1 MKLKISRYL
10 LGIFDLVILVNVLI
24 VGVSMIRQTGNY
36 IDYPVEWLSKTPFD
50 NFLLPGIIGIMI
62 YGIGNLIAAIFAI
75 AKEDFKSWM
84 FSLVMGFI
92 LLLSMFFQV
101 IVLGESYLTTGILII
116 VSFIQIGLSCISAI
130 FYKKN

>member
-36 IDYPVEWLSKTPFD
+36 IEYPVEWLSKTPFD
-50 NFLLPGIIGIMI
+50 NFVLPGIIGIMI

-75 AKEDFKSWM
+75 AKKDFKSWM

-92 LLLSMFFQV
+92 LLLSMILQV

-116 VSFIQIGLSCISAI
+116 VSFIQIGLSCLSAI
-130 FYKKN
+130 LYKAN